1 LFQINNLT
9 DCPEILKRFL
19 IYLQTIKGKSP
30 KTVYEYFLDIRMFFR
45 FLKKNRGLVS
55 TDCEFEEITISDVGI
70 DILKTVTLSE
80 VYDFLYY
87 VLNDRGDI
95 ATTRSR
101 KSSAL
106 RTFFSYLTVKV
117 NLLEVNPVAEL
128 EVPSQRKRLPKYL
141 SLEECIALLSSIEG
155 TYAARDYCITVL
167 FLNCGIRL
175 SELVGINM
183 NDIKGDTLR
192 VIGKGDKER
201 TIHLNKSCLDA
212 IEEYLKVRP
221 NNIAKSQQALF
232 ISRQGNRISTKTVQA
247 NMKRYFKLSGLESK
261 GYSVHKLRH
270 TAATLMYQHG
280 GVDLRILKEILGHQN
295 LATTEIYTHI
305 ASEQIEKAFESNP
318 LSKISMKKVHKVEN
332 FKEKE

>member
-1 LFQINNLT
+1 MFQINTLT

-19 IYLQTIKGKSP
+19 VYLQTIKGKSP

-45 FLKKNRGLVS
+45 FLKRNRGLVAP
-55 TDCEFEEITISDVGI
+55 DLPFDEITISDVGI
-70 DILKTVTLSE
+70 DLLRTVTLSE

-95 ATTRSR
+95 APTRSR

-128 EVPSQRKRLPKYL
+128 EVPSQRKRIPKYL
-141 SLEECIALLSSIEG
+141 TLEESIQLLSAIEG
-155 TYAARDYCITVL
+155 PYAVRDYCITVL
-167 FLNCGIRL
+167 FLNCGLRL

-201 TIHLNKSCLDA
+201 TIHLNDA
-212 IEEYLKVRP
+212 CKNAIAEYIKVRP
-221 NNIAKSQQALF
+221 NNIAKDSQALF
-232 ISRQGNRISTKTVQA
+232 ISRQGNRISGKTVQA
-247 NMKRYFKLSGLESK
+247 NMQK
-261 GYSVHKLRH
+261 
-270 TAATLMYQHG
+270 
-280 GVDLRILKEILGHQN
+280 
-295 LATTEIYTHI
+295 
-305 ASEQIEKAFESNP
+305 
-318 LSKISMKKVHKVEN
+318 
-332 FKEKE
+332 

>member
-1 LFQINNLT
+1 
-9 DCPEILKRFL
+9 
-19 IYLQTIKGKSP
+19 
-30 KTVYEYFLDIRMFFR
+30 MFFR
-45 FLKKNRGLVS
+45 FLKKNRGIVPYQ
-55 TDCEFEEITISDVGI
+55 TPFDDITISDIDI

-95 ATTRSR
+95 APTRSR

-106 RTFFSYLTVKV
+106 RTFFSYLTVKA

-141 SLEECIALLSSIEG
+141 TLEECIQLLSAIEG
-155 TYAARDYCITVL
+155 SYAVRDYCITVL

-183 NDIKGDTLR
+183 NDIKGDNLR

-201 TIHLNKSCLDA
+201 HIHLNKSCTDA
-212 IEEYLKVRP
+212 IAEYLKVRP
-221 NNIAKSQQALF
+221 NNIAKDHQALF
-232 ISRQGNRISTKTVQA
+232 ISRHGNRISTKTVQA
-247 NMKRYFKLSGLESK
+247 NMKKYLKMSGLEEK

-305 ASEQIEKAFESNP
+305 ASEQIDKAFESNP
-318 LSKISMKKVHKVEN
+318 LAKVSIKKTDT
-332 FKEKE
+332 

>member
-1 LFQINNLT
+1 MFQINTLE
-9 DCPEILKRFL
+9 DCPDVLKRFL
-19 IYLQTIKGKSP
+19 VYLQTIKGKSP
-30 KTVYEYFLDIRMFFR
+30 KTVYEYFLDLRMFFR
-45 FLKKNRGLVS
+45 FLKKNRGLVANGANF
-55 TDCEFEEITISDVGI
+55 DEITISNVGI

-95 ATTRSR
+95 ASTRSR

-106 RTFFSYLTVKV
+106 RTFFSYLTVKA
-117 NLLEVNPVAEL
+117 NLLDVNPVAEL

-141 SLEECIALLSSIEG
+141 SLEECIQLLSAIEG
-155 TYAARDYCITVL
+155 KYAVRDYCITVL

-175 SELVGINM
+175 SELVGINI
-183 NDIKGDTLR
+183 NDINGSNLR
-192 VIGKGDKER
+192 VVGKGDKER
-201 TIHLNKSCLDA
+201 NIHLNKACLDA
-212 IEEYLKVRP
+212 INEYMKVRP
-221 NNIAKSQQALF
+221 NNDAKDKQALF
-232 ISRQGNRISTKTVQA
+232 ISRQGNRISNKVVQA
-247 NMKRYFKLSGLESK
+247 NMKKYLKMSGLEDK

-305 ASEQIEKAFESNP
+305 ASEQIDKAFESNP
-318 LSKISMKKVHKVEN
+318 LAKISMNKSGN
-332 FKEKE
+332 

>member
-1 LFQINNLT
+1 MFQINALD
-9 DCPEILKRFL
+9 DCPDILKRFL
-19 IYLQTIKGKSP
+19 VYLQTIKGKSP
-30 KTVYEYFLDIRMFFR
+30 KTVYEYFLDLRMFFR
-45 FLKKNRGLVS
+45 FLKKNRGLVLS
-55 TDCEFEEITISDVGI
+55 DVNFDEITISDVGV

-95 ATTRSR
+95 ASTRSR

-106 RTFFSYLTVKV
+106 RTFFSYLTVKA
-117 NLLEVNPVAEL
+117 NILEVNPVAEL

-141 SLEECIALLSSIEG
+141 TLEECIQLLSAIEG
-155 TYAARDYCITVL
+155 KYAVRDYCITVL

-175 SELVGINM
+175 SELVGINI
-183 NDIKGDTLR
+183 NDINGNNLR
-192 VIGKGDKER
+192 VVGKGDNER
-201 TIHLNKSCLDA
+201 NIHLNQACLDA
-212 IEEYLKVRP
+212 ISEYMKVRP
-221 NNIAKSQQALF
+221 NNDAKDKQALF
-232 ISRQGNRISTKTVQA
+232 ISRQGNRISTKVVQA
-247 NMKRYFKLSGLESK
+247 NMKKYLKMSGLEDK

-305 ASEQIEKAFESNP
+305 ASEQIDKAFESNP
-318 LSKISMKKVHKVEN
+318 LAKIKMNKSGN
-332 FKEKE
+332 

>member
-1 LFQINNLT
+1 MFQISTLT

-19 IYLQTIKGKSP
+19 VYLQTIKGKSP

-45 FLKKNRGLVS
+45 FLKKNRGIVS
-55 TDCEFEEITISDVGI
+55 ADVEFEEITISDVDI
-70 DILKTVTLSE
+70 DLLKTVTLSE

-95 ATTRSR
+95 APTRSR

-117 NLLEVNPVAEL
+117 NLLDVNPVAEL
-128 EVPSQRKRLPKYL
+128 EVPAQRKRLPKYL
-141 SLEECIALLSSIEG
+141 SLEECLQLLSAIEG
-155 TYAARDYCITVL
+155 TYAERDYCITVL
-167 FLNCGIRL
+167 FLNCGLRV
-175 SELVGINM
+175 SELVGINI

-192 VIGKGDKER
+192 VVGKGDKER
-201 TIHLNKSCLDA
+201 SIHLNKSCLDA
-212 IEEYLKVRP
+212 IAQYMKVRP
-221 NNIAKSQQALF
+221 NDMAKDKRALF
-232 ISRQGNRISTKTVQA
+232 ISRQGNRISVKAVQA
-247 NMKRYFKLSGLESK
+247 NMQKYLKMSGLEDK

-305 ASEQIEKAFESNP
+305 ASRQVEEAFESNP
-318 LSKISMKKVHKVEN
+318 LAKVSMKKTGGDQ
-332 FKEKE
+332 

>member
-1 LFQINNLT
+1 MFQINTLE
-9 DCPEILKRFL
+9 DCPDVLKRFL
-19 IYLQTIKGKSP
+19 VYLQTIKGKSP
-30 KTVYEYFLDIRMFFR
+30 KTVYEYFLDLRIFFR

-55 TDCEFEEITISDVGI
+55 NDANFEEIMISDVGI

-95 ATTRSR
+95 ASTRSR

-106 RTFFSYLTVKV
+106 RTFFSYLTVKA

-141 SLEECIALLSSIEG
+141 SLEECIQLLSAIEG
-155 TYAARDYCITVL
+155 KYAVRDYCITVL

-175 SELVGINM
+175 SELVGINI
-183 NDIKGDTLR
+183 NDINGSNLR
-192 VIGKGDKER
+192 VVGKGDKER
-201 TIHLNKSCLDA
+201 NIHLNKACLDA
-212 IEEYLKVRP
+212 ISEYMKVRP
-221 NNIAKSQQALF
+221 NNDAKDKQALF
-232 ISRQGNRISTKTVQA
+232 ISRQGNRISNKVVQA
-247 NMKRYFKLSGLESK
+247 NMKKYLKMSGLEDK

-305 ASEQIEKAFESNP
+305 ASEQIDKAFESNP
-318 LSKISMKKVHKVEN
+318 LAKISMNKSGN
-332 FKEKE
+332 

>member
-1 LFQINNLT
+1 MFQISSLT

-19 IYLQTIKGKSP
+19 VYLQTIKGKSP

-45 FLKKNRGLVS
+45 FLKRNRALVS
-55 TDCEFEEITISDVGI
+55 ADVSFDEISISDVGV

-87 VLNDRGDI
+87 ILNDRGDI
-95 ATTRSR
+95 APTRSR

-141 SLEECIALLSSIEG
+141 SLEECIQLLSSIEG
-155 TYAARDYCITVL
+155 TYAERDYCITVL
-167 FLNCGIRL
+167 FLNCGLRV
-175 SELVGINM
+175 SELVGINL
-183 NDIKGDTLR
+183 NDMKEDTLR
-192 VIGKGDKER
+192 VVGKGDKER
-201 TIHLNKSCLDA
+201 SIHLNKACLDA
-212 IEEYLKVRP
+212 IAQYLKVRP
-221 NNIAKSQQALF
+221 NDSAKDKQALF
-232 ISRQGNRISTKTVQA
+232 ISRQGNRISVKAVQA
-247 NMKRYFKLSGLESK
+247 NMQKYLKMSGLEDK

-305 ASEQIEKAFESNP
+305 ASRQIEEAFESNP
-318 LSKISMKKVHKVEN
+318 LAKVSMKKTGGEQ
-332 FKEKE
+332 

>member
-1 LFQINNLT
+1 MFQINTLE
-9 DCPEILKRFL
+9 DCPDVLKRFL
-19 IYLQTIKGKSP
+19 VYLQTIKGKSP
-30 KTVYEYFLDIRMFFR
+30 KTVYEYFLDLRMFFR

-55 TDCEFEEITISDVGI
+55 NDVNFEEINISDVGI

-95 ATTRSR
+95 ASTRSR

-106 RTFFSYLTVKV
+106 RTFFSYLTVKA

-141 SLEECIALLSSIEG
+141 SLEECIQLLSAIEG
-155 TYAARDYCITVL
+155 KYAVRDYCITVL

-175 SELVGINM
+175 SELVGINI
-183 NDIKGDTLR
+183 NDINGSNLR
-192 VIGKGDKER
+192 VVGKGDKER
-201 TIHLNKSCLDA
+201 NIHLNKACLDA
-212 IEEYLKVRP
+212 ISEYMKVRP
-221 NNIAKSQQALF
+221 NNDAKDKQALF
-232 ISRQGNRISTKTVQA
+232 ISRQGNRISNKVVQA
-247 NMKRYFKLSGLESK
+247 NMKKYLKMSGLEDK

-305 ASEQIEKAFESNP
+305 ASEQIDKAFESNP
-318 LSKISMKKVHKVEN
+318 LAKISMNKSGN
-332 FKEKE
+332 

>member
-1 LFQINNLT
+1 MFQISTLT

-19 IYLQTIKGKSP
+19 VYLQTIKGKSP

-45 FLKKNRGLVS
+45 FLKRNRGIVS
-55 TDCEFEEITISDVGI
+55 ADIEFEEITISDV
-70 DILKTVTLSE
+70 DINLLKTVTLSE

-95 ATTRSR
+95 APTRSR

-117 NLLEVNPVAEL
+117 NLLDVNPVAEL

-141 SLEECIALLSSIEG
+141 TLEECLQLLSSIEG
-155 TYAARDYCITVL
+155 TYAERDYCITVL
-167 FLNCGIRL
+167 FLNCGLRL
-175 SELVGINM
+175 SELVGINI

-201 TIHLNKSCLDA
+201 SIHLNKACLDA
-212 IEEYLKVRP
+212 IEQYMKVRP
-221 NNIAKSQQALF
+221 NDIAKDKRALF
-232 ISRQGNRISTKTVQA
+232 ISRQGNRISDKVVQA
-247 NMKRYFKLSGLESK
+247 NMKKYLKMSGLEDK

-280 GVDLRILKEILGHQN
+280 GVDLRILKDILGHEN

-305 ASEQIEKAFESNP
+305 ASRQVEEAFESNP
-318 LSKISMKKVHKVEN
+318 LAKISMKKTSGIN
-332 FKEKE
+332 

>member
-1 LFQINNLT
+1 MFQINALD
-9 DCPEILKRFL
+9 DCPDILKRFL
-19 IYLQTIKGKSP
+19 VYLQTIKGKSP
-30 KTVYEYFLDIRMFFR
+30 KTVYEYFLDLRMFFR
-45 FLKKNRGLVS
+45 FLKKNRGLVLS
-55 TDCEFEEITISDVGI
+55 DVNFDEITISDVGV

-95 ATTRSR
+95 ASTRSR

-106 RTFFSYLTVKV
+106 RTFFSYLTVKA
-117 NLLEVNPVAEL
+117 NILEVNPVAEL

-141 SLEECIALLSSIEG
+141 TLEECIQLLSAIEG
-155 TYAARDYCITVL
+155 KYAVRDYCITVL

-175 SELVGINM
+175 SELVGINI
-183 NDIKGDTLR
+183 NDINGNNLR
-192 VIGKGDKER
+192 VVGKGDKER
-201 TIHLNKSCLDA
+201 NIHLNQACLDA
-212 IEEYLKVRP
+212 ISEYMKVRP
-221 NNIAKSQQALF
+221 NNDAKDKQALF
-232 ISRQGNRISTKTVQA
+232 ISRQGNRISTKVVQA
-247 NMKRYFKLSGLESK
+247 NMKKYLKMSGLEDK

-305 ASEQIEKAFESNP
+305 ASEQIDKAFESNP
-318 LSKISMKKVHKVEN
+318 LAKIKMNKSGN
-332 FKEKE
+332 

>member
-1 LFQINNLT
+1 MFQINTLT
-9 DCPEILKRFL
+9 DCPDVLKRFL
-19 IYLQTIKGKSP
+19 VYLQTIKGKSP
-30 KTVYEYFLDIRMFFR
+30 KTVYEYFLDLRMFFR
-45 FLKKNRGLVS
+45 FLKKNRDLVAS
-55 TDCEFEEITISDVGI
+55 DVNFDEITISDVGI

-95 ATTRSR
+95 ASTRSR

-106 RTFFSYLTVKV
+106 RTFFSYLTVKA
-117 NLLEVNPVAEL
+117 NLLEINPVAEL

-141 SLEECIALLSSIEG
+141 SLEECIQLLSAIEG
-155 TYAARDYCITVL
+155 KFAVRDYCITVL

-175 SELVGINM
+175 SELVGINI
-183 NDIKGDTLR
+183 NDINGNNLR
-192 VIGKGDKER
+192 VVGKGDKER
-201 TIHLNKSCLDA
+201 NIHLNQACLDA
-212 IEEYLKVRP
+212 ISEYMKVRP
-221 NNIAKSQQALF
+221 NNDAKDKQALF
-232 ISRQGNRISTKTVQA
+232 ISRQGNRISTKVVQA
-247 NMKRYFKLSGLESK
+247 NMKKYLKMSGLEDK

-305 ASEQIEKAFESNP
+305 ASEQIDKAFESNP
-318 LSKISMKKVHKVEN
+318 LAKIKMNKSGN
-332 FKEKE
+332 

>member
-1 LFQINNLT
+1 MFQINTLT
-9 DCPEILKRFL
+9 DCPDVLKRFL
-19 IYLQTIKGKSP
+19 VYLQTIKGKSP
-30 KTVYEYFLDIRMFFR
+30 KTVYEYFLDLRMFFR
-45 FLKKNRGLVS
+45 FLKKNRGLVAS
-55 TDCEFEEITISDVGI
+55 DVNFDEITISDVGI

-95 ATTRSR
+95 ASTRSR

-106 RTFFSYLTVKV
+106 RTFFSYLTVKA

-141 SLEECIALLSSIEG
+141 SLEECIQLLSAIEG
-155 TYAARDYCITVL
+155 KYAVRDYCITVL

-175 SELVGINM
+175 SELVGINI
-183 NDIKGDTLR
+183 NDINGNNLR
-192 VIGKGDKER
+192 VVGKGDKER
-201 TIHLNKSCLDA
+201 NIHLNQACLDA
-212 IEEYLKVRP
+212 ISEYMKVRP
-221 NNIAKSQQALF
+221 NNDAKDKQALF
-232 ISRQGNRISTKTVQA
+232 ISRQGNRISTKVVQA
-247 NMKRYFKLSGLESK
+247 NMKKYLKMSGLEDK

-305 ASEQIEKAFESNP
+305 ASEQIDKAFESNP
-318 LSKISMKKVHKVEN
+318 LAKIKMNKSGN
-332 FKEKE
+332 

>member
-1 LFQINNLT
+1 MFQINTLT
-9 DCPEILKRFL
+9 DCPDVLKRFL
-19 IYLQTIKGKSP
+19 VYLQTIKGKSP
-30 KTVYEYFLDIRMFFR
+30 KTVYEYFLDLRMFFR
-45 FLKKNRGLVS
+45 FLKKNRNLVAS
-55 TDCEFEEITISDVGI
+55 DVNFDEITISDVGI
-70 DILKTVTLSE
+70 EILKTVTLSE

-95 ATTRSR
+95 ASTRSR

-106 RTFFSYLTVKV
+106 RTFFSYLTVKA

-141 SLEECIALLSSIEG
+141 SLEECIQLLSAIEG
-155 TYAARDYCITVL
+155 KYAVRDYCITVL

-175 SELVGINM
+175 SELVGINI
-183 NDIKGDTLR
+183 NDINGNNLR
-192 VIGKGDKER
+192 VVGKGDKER
-201 TIHLNKSCLDA
+201 NIHLNQACLDA
-212 IEEYLKVRP
+212 ISEYMKVRP
-221 NNIAKSQQALF
+221 NNDAKDKQALF
-232 ISRQGNRISTKTVQA
+232 ISRQGNRISTKVVQA
-247 NMKRYFKLSGLESK
+247 NMKKYLKMSGLEDK

-305 ASEQIEKAFESNP
+305 ASEQIDKAFESNP
-318 LSKISMKKVHKVEN
+318 LAKIKMNKSGN
-332 FKEKE
+332 

>member
-1 LFQINNLT
+1 MFQINTLE
-9 DCPEILKRFL
+9 DCPDVLKRFL
-19 IYLQTIKGKSP
+19 VYLQTIKGKSP
-30 KTVYEYFLDIRMFFR
+30 KTVYEYFLDLRMFFR

-55 TDCEFEEITISDVGI
+55 NDVNFEEITISDVGI

-95 ATTRSR
+95 ASTRSR

-106 RTFFSYLTVKV
+106 RTFFSYLTVKA

-141 SLEECIALLSSIEG
+141 SLEECIQLLSAIEG
-155 TYAARDYCITVL
+155 KYAVRDYCITVL

-175 SELVGINM
+175 SELVGINI
-183 NDIKGDTLR
+183 NDINGSNLR
-192 VIGKGDKER
+192 VVGKGDKER
-201 TIHLNKSCLDA
+201 NIHLNKACLDA
-212 IEEYLKVRP
+212 ISEYMKVRP
-221 NNIAKSQQALF
+221 NNDAKDKQALF
-232 ISRQGNRISTKTVQA
+232 ISRQGNRISNKVVQA
-247 NMKRYFKLSGLESK
+247 NMKKYLKMSGLEDK

-305 ASEQIEKAFESNP
+305 ASEQIDKAFESNP
-318 LSKISMKKVHKVEN
+318 LAKISMNKSGN
-332 FKEKE
+332 

>member
-1 LFQINNLT
+1 MFQISTLN

-19 IYLQTIKGKSP
+19 VYLQTIKGKSP

-45 FLKKNRGLVS
+45 FLKRNRGIVS
-55 TDCEFEEITISDVGI
+55 LDVPFNEITISDVGI
-70 DILKTVTLSE
+70 DLLKTVTLSE

-95 ATTRSR
+95 APTRSR

-117 NLLEVNPVAEL
+117 NLLDVNPVAEL
-128 EVPSQRKRLPKYL
+128 EVPAQRKRLPKYL
-141 SLEECIALLSSIEG
+141 SLEECLQLLSAIEG
-155 TYAARDYCITVL
+155 TYAERDYCITVL
-167 FLNCGIRL
+167 FLNCGLRV
-175 SELVGINM
+175 SELVGINL

-192 VIGKGDKER
+192 VVGKGDKER
-201 TIHLNKSCLDA
+201 SIHLNKSCLEA
-212 IEEYLKVRP
+212 IEQYMKVRP
-221 NNIAKSQQALF
+221 NDMAKDKRALF
-232 ISRQGNRISTKTVQA
+232 ISRQGNRISVKAVQA
-247 NMKRYFKLSGLESK
+247 NMQKYLKMSGLEDK

-305 ASEQIEKAFESNP
+305 ASRQIEEAFESNP
-318 LSKISMKKVHKVEN
+318 LSKVSMKKIGTDK
-332 FKEKE
+332 KD

>member
-1 LFQINNLT
+1 MFQINTLE
-9 DCPEILKRFL
+9 DCPDVLKRFL
-19 IYLQTIKGKSP
+19 VYLQTIKGKSH
-30 KTVYEYFLDIRMFFR
+30 KTVYEYFLDLRMFFR

-55 TDCEFEEITISDVGI
+55 KDVNFEEITISDVGI

-95 ATTRSR
+95 ASTRSR

-106 RTFFSYLTVKV
+106 RTFFSYLTVKA

-141 SLEECIALLSSIEG
+141 SLEECIQLLSAIEG
-155 TYAARDYCITVL
+155 KYAVRDYCITVL

-175 SELVGINM
+175 SELVGINI
-183 NDIKGDTLR
+183 NDINGSNLR
-192 VIGKGDKER
+192 VVGKGDKER
-201 TIHLNKSCLDA
+201 NIHLNKACLDA
-212 IEEYLKVRP
+212 ISEYMKVRP
-221 NNIAKSQQALF
+221 NNDAKDKQALF
-232 ISRQGNRISTKTVQA
+232 ISRQGNRISNKVVQA
-247 NMKRYFKLSGLESK
+247 NMKKYLKMSGLEDK

-305 ASEQIEKAFESNP
+305 ASEQIDKAFESNP
-318 LSKISMKKVHKVEN
+318 LAKISMNKSGN
-332 FKEKE
+332 

>member
-1 LFQINNLT
+1 MFQINTLT
-9 DCPEILKRFL
+9 DCPDVLKRFL
-19 IYLQTIKGKSP
+19 VYLQTIKGKSP
-30 KTVYEYFLDIRMFFR
+30 KTVYEYFLDLRMFFR
-45 FLKKNRGLVS
+45 FLKKNRGLVAS
-55 TDCEFEEITISDVGI
+55 DVNFDEITISDVGI

-95 ATTRSR
+95 ASTRSR

-106 RTFFSYLTVKV
+106 RTFFSYLTVKA
-117 NLLEVNPVAEL
+117 NLIEVNPVAEL

-141 SLEECIALLSSIEG
+141 TLEECIQLLSAIDG
-155 TYAARDYCITVL
+155 KYAVRDYCITVL

-175 SELVGINM
+175 SELVGINI
-183 NDIKGDTLR
+183 NDINGNNLR
-192 VIGKGDKER
+192 VVGKGDKER
-201 TIHLNKSCLDA
+201 NIHLNQACLDA
-212 IEEYLKVRP
+212 ISEYMKVRP
-221 NNIAKSQQALF
+221 NNYAKDKQALF
-232 ISRQGNRISTKTVQA
+232 ISRQGNRISTKVVQA
-247 NMKRYFKLSGLESK
+247 NMKKYLKMSGLEDK

-305 ASEQIEKAFESNP
+305 ASEQIDKAFESNP
-318 LSKISMKKVHKVEN
+318 LAKIKMNKSGN
-332 FKEKE
+332 

>member
-1 LFQINNLT
+1 MFQINNIT
-9 DCPEILKRFL
+9 DCPEVLKRFL
-19 IYLQTIKGKSP
+19 VYLQTIKGKSQ
-30 KTVYEYFLDIRMFFR
+30 KTVYEYFLDLRMFFR
-45 FLKKNRGLVS
+45 FLKRNRGIVS
-55 TDCEFEEITISDVGI
+55 SDLPFEEINISDVDI
-70 DILKTVTLSE
+70 NILKTVTLSE

-87 VLNDRGDI
+87 VLNERGDI
-95 ATTRSR
+95 ASTRSR

-141 SLEECIALLSSIEG
+141 NLEECIQLLSAIEG
-155 TYAARDYCITVL
+155 KYAVRDYCIAVL
-167 FLNCGIRL
+167 FLNCGLRL
-175 SELVGINM
+175 SELVGINI

-192 VIGKGDKER
+192 VVGKGDKER
-201 TIHLNKSCLDA
+201 TIHLNKACLDA
-212 IEEYLKVRP
+212 ISEYLKVRP
-221 NNIAKSQQALF
+221 NNIAKSSQALF
-232 ISRQGNRISTKTVQA
+232 ISRQGNRISNKTIQA
-247 NMKRYFKLSGLESK
+247 NMQKYFKMSGLEEK

-305 ASEQIEKAFESNP
+305 AGKQIEEAFESNP
-318 LSKISMKKVHKVEN
+318 LSKISMKKSNASDDKN
-332 FKEKE
+332 S

>member
-1 LFQINNLT
+1 MFQINTLT

-45 FLKKNRGLVS
+45 FLKRNRGLVP
-55 TDCEFEEITISDVGI
+55 TEIPFDEITVSDVGI

-95 ATTRSR
+95 APTRSR

-106 RTFFSYLTVKV
+106 RTFFSYLTVKA

-141 SLEECIALLSSIEG
+141 SLEECLQLLSSIEG
-155 TYAARDYCITVL
+155 KYAVRDYCITVL

-183 NDIKGDTLR
+183 NDIKGNTLR

-201 TIHLNKSCLDA
+201 TIHLNQSCLDA
-212 IEEYLKVRP
+212 ISDYLKVRP
-221 NNIAKSQQALF
+221 NNIAKDQQALF
-232 ISRQGNRISTKTVQA
+232 ISRQGNRISTKAVQA
-247 NMKRYFKLSGLESK
+247 NMQRYFKMSGLEAK

-318 LSKISMKKVHKVEN
+318 LSKVSLKKTN
-332 FKEKE
+332 SD

>member
-1 LFQINNLT
+1 MFQINELT

-55 TDCEFEEITISDVGI
+55 KDVDFDSITISDVGI

-95 ATTRSR
+95 APTRSR

-106 RTFFSYLTVKV
+106 RTFFSYLTVKA
-117 NLLEVNPVAEL
+117 NLLETNPVAEL

-141 SLEECIALLSSIEG
+141 TLEECMQLLSSIEG
-155 TYAARDYCITVL
+155 KYAERDYCIIVL
-167 FLNCGIRL
+167 FLNCGLRV
-175 SELVGINM
+175 SELVGINL
-183 NDIKGDTLR
+183 NDIQASDLR
-192 VIGKGDKER
+192 VVGKGDKER
-201 TIHLNKSCLDA
+201 HIHLNKSCLDA
-212 IEEYLKVRP
+212 IEQYMRVRP
-221 NNIAKSQQALF
+221 NDIAKDKQALF
-232 ISRQGNRISTKTVQA
+232 ISRQGNRISVKTIQA
-247 NMKRYFKLSGLESK
+247 NLQKYLKMSGLEDK

-305 ASEQIEKAFESNP
+305 ASKQIDDAFESNP
-318 LSKISMKKVHKVEN
+318 LSKISMKKTGGE
-332 FKEKE
+332 F

>member
-1 LFQINNLT
+1 MFQINTLT

-45 FLKKNRGLVS
+45 FLKRNRALVS
-55 TDCEFEEITISDVGI
+55 SDIAFDEIIISDVGI

-87 VLNDRGDI
+87 VLNDRKDI
-95 ATTRSR
+95 ASTRSR

-106 RTFFSYLTVKV
+106 RTFFSYLTVKT
-117 NLLEVNPVAEL
+117 NLLDVNPVAEL

-141 SLEECIALLSSIEG
+141 SLEESLQLLSSIEG
-155 TYAARDYCITVL
+155 KYAERDYCITVL
-167 FLNCGIRL
+167 FLNCGLRV
-175 SELVGINM
+175 SELVGINI
-183 NDIKGDTLR
+183 NDIKGNTLR
-192 VIGKGDKER
+192 VVGKGDKER
-201 TIHLNKSCLDA
+201 SIHLNKACLDA
-212 IEEYLKVRP
+212 IEQYLKVRP
-221 NNIAKSQQALF
+221 NDIAKDKQALF
-232 ISRQGNRISTKTVQA
+232 ISRQGNRISVKAIQA
-247 NMKRYFKLSGLESK
+247 NMQKYLKMSGLGDK

-295 LATTEIYTHI
+295 LATTEIYTHV
-305 ASEQIEKAFESNP
+305 ASRQIEEAFESNP
-318 LSKISMKKVHKVEN
+318 LSKISMKKTSTE
-332 FKEKE
+332 

>member
-1 LFQINNLT
+1 MFQINALS

-19 IYLQTIKGKSP
+19 VYLQTIKGKSP
-30 KTVYEYFLDIRMFFR
+30 KTVYEYFLDLRMFFR

-55 TDCEFEEITISDVGI
+55 ADVPFDEITISDVGI
-70 DILKTVTLSE
+70 DIIKTVTLSE

-95 ATTRSR
+95 ASTRSR

-106 RTFFSYLTVKV
+106 RTFFSYLTVKA
-117 NLLEVNPVAEL
+117 NLLDKNPVAEL

-141 SLEECIALLSSIEG
+141 SLEECITLLSSIEG
-155 TYAARDYCITVL
+155 KYAVRDYCITVL

-175 SELVGINM
+175 SELVGINL

-192 VIGKGDKER
+192 VVGKGDKER
-201 TIHLNKSCLDA
+201 NIHLNKACTDA
-212 IEEYLKVRP
+212 ISDYMKVRP
-221 NNIAKSQQALF
+221 NNTAKDSQALF
-232 ISRQGNRISTKTVQA
+232 ISRQGNRISVKTVQY
-247 NMKRYFKLSGLESK
+247 NMQKYLKMSGLDQK

-295 LATTEIYTHI
+295 LATTEIYTHV

-318 LSKISMKKVHKVEN
+318 LSKISMKKSN
-332 FKEKE
+332 SD

>member
-1 LFQINNLT
+1 MFQISSLT

-19 IYLQTIKGKSP
+19 VYLQTIKGKSP

-45 FLKKNRGLVS
+45 FLKRNRALVS
-55 TDCEFEEITISDVGI
+55 ADVSFDEISISDVGV

-87 VLNDRGDI
+87 ILNDRGDI
-95 ATTRSR
+95 APTRSR

-141 SLEECIALLSSIEG
+141 SLEECIQLLSSIEG
-155 TYAARDYCITVL
+155 TYAERDYCITVL
-167 FLNCGIRL
+167 FLNCGLRV
-175 SELVGINM
+175 SELVGINL
-183 NDIKGDTLR
+183 NDMKGDTLR
-192 VIGKGDKER
+192 VVGKGDKER
-201 TIHLNKSCLDA
+201 SIHLNKACLDA
-212 IEEYLKVRP
+212 IAQYLKVRP
-221 NNIAKSQQALF
+221 NDSAKDKQALF
-232 ISRQGNRISTKTVQA
+232 ISRQGNRISVKAVQA
-247 NMKRYFKLSGLESK
+247 NMQKYLKMSGLEDK

-305 ASEQIEKAFESNP
+305 ASRQIEEAFESNP
-318 LSKISMKKVHKVEN
+318 LAKVSMKKTGGEQ
-332 FKEKE
+332 

>member
-1 LFQINNLT
+1 MNTLI
-9 DCPEILKRFL
+9 DCPDVLKRFL
-19 IYLQTIKGKSP
+19 VYLQTIKGKSP
-30 KTVYEYFLDIRMFFR
+30 KTVYEYFLDLRMFFR
-45 FLKKNRGLVS
+45 FLKKNRGLVAN
-55 TDCEFEEITISDVGI
+55 DANFDEITISDVGI

-95 ATTRSR
+95 ASTRSR

-106 RTFFSYLTVKV
+106 RTFFSYLTVKA
-117 NLLEVNPVAEL
+117 NLIEVNPVAEL

-141 SLEECIALLSSIEG
+141 SLEECIQLLSAIEG
-155 TYAARDYCITVL
+155 TYAVRDYCITVL

-175 SELVGINM
+175 SELVGINI
-183 NDIKGDTLR
+183 NDINGNNLR
-192 VIGKGDKER
+192 VVGKGDKER
-201 TIHLNKSCLDA
+201 NIHLNQACLDA
-212 IEEYLKVRP
+212 ISEYMKVRP
-221 NNIAKSQQALF
+221 NNDAKDKQALF
-232 ISRQGNRISTKTVQA
+232 ISRQGNRISTKVVQA
-247 NMKRYFKLSGLESK
+247 NMKKYLKMSGLEDK

-305 ASEQIEKAFESNP
+305 ASEQIDKAFESNP
-318 LSKISMKKVHKVEN
+318 LAKIKMNKSGN
-332 FKEKE
+332 

>member
-1 LFQINNLT
+1 MFQISTLT

-19 IYLQTIKGKSP
+19 VYLQTIKGKSP

-45 FLKKNRGLVS
+45 FLKRNRGIVS
-55 TDCEFEEITISDVGI
+55 ADMEFEEITISDVSI
-70 DILKTVTLSE
+70 DLLRTVTLSE

-95 ATTRSR
+95 APTRSR

-117 NLLEVNPVAEL
+117 NLLDVNPVAEL
-128 EVPSQRKRLPKYL
+128 EVPAQRKRLPKYL
-141 SLEECIALLSSIEG
+141 TLEECLQLLSSIEG
-155 TYAARDYCITVL
+155 SYAERDYCITVL

-175 SELVGINM
+175 SELVGINI

-192 VIGKGDKER
+192 VVGKGDKER
-201 TIHLNKSCLDA
+201 SIHLNKACLDA
-212 IEEYLKVRP
+212 IEQYMRVRP
-221 NNIAKSQQALF
+221 NDMAKDKRALF
-232 ISRQGNRISTKTVQA
+232 ISRQGNRISDKVVQA
-247 NMKRYFKLSGLESK
+247 NMKKYLKMSGLEDK

-305 ASEQIEKAFESNP
+305 ASRQVEEAFESNP
-318 LSKISMKKVHKVEN
+318 LAKVSMKKIGTDKIE
-332 FKEKE
+332 